1 MVDQMKGLKPELRK
15 AMKAKRDAL
24 SAAERDQRSV
34 AACGRLAQ
42 LLESTGVSAVFVYIQ
57 LRSELD
63 TSPLI
68 EWCWSNGVAT
78 AVPCCESDGRTMALY
93 WIRSWDGLM
102 PGAYGIREPNPA
114 AATPCGNTFVPGAVI
129 VPGLAFD
136 RTGGRLGYGAG
147 YYDRYYDALQA
158 AVAAEGGAMPPWI
171 GLGYEAQLVEQV
183 PTDGHDAYMDAIVT
197 EQAIYRSG
205 RRSGTTWSL

>member
-1 MVDQMKGLKPELRK
+1 MVDERKGQKSELR
-15 AMKAKRDAL
+15 ATMKAKRDAL
-24 SAAERDQRSV
+24 SIASRAEWSSD
-34 AACGRLAQ
+34 ACARLGQ
-42 LLESTGVSAVFVYIQ
+42 LLESEGVSTVFVYVQ

-68 EWCWSNGVAT
+68 EWCWRSGVAT
-78 AVPCCESDGRTMALY
+78 AMPRCEPDGRTMTLY
-93 WIRSWDGLM
+93 WIREWGDLAL
-102 PGAYGIREPNPA
+102 GAYGIREPNPEK
-114 AATPCGNTFVPGAVI
+114 ATPCGNAFIPDAVI

-147 YYDRYYDALQA
+147 FYDRYYDALQA
-158 AVAAEGGAMPPWI
+158 ATGIEGGLMPPWL
-171 GLGYEAQLVEQV
+171 GLAYEEQLVEQV